1 MRLWIVGKLWG
12 AREGALFLCSIP
24 VFADAACSA
33 LTTNSLEYGLH
44 PRLKPR
50 FEAKTQTSCHSGK
63 IASAGLLK
71 SEQV

>member
-12 AREGALFLCSIP
+12 AREGALFLCSIL

-44 PRLKPR
+44 PRLKPS
-50 FEAKTQTSCHSGK
+50 FEAKTANLLPLREDRIGWPFK
-63 IASAGLLK
+63 I
-71 SEQV
+71 